1 MARNYR
7 ELVRLATR
15 GVRTL
20 ARGFGERFVGVV
32 HGVMSDLIAQG
43 ATEAIKSAWLT
54 NEEQP
59 DDALTLIGA
68 ERKLPGY
75 PGETPAIY
83 RGRLLRAWDDY
94 QVAGDEDSIIGQLA
108 AAGFPGAEI
117 YDPWNATFTPAP
129 YWSHFIVRFPIGSH
143 PVTSAGQEWGS
154 FSWGDGTLYGPTGIT
169 PQQIALIRAI
179 IAKWKPVRWICR
191 RIDFQISG
199 WAYGSGHLWGETGL
213 TWGGEVVSIGP

>member
-1 MARNYR
+1 MARTYR
-7 ELVRLATR
+7 ALVRLATR

-20 ARGFGERFVGVV
+20 AAGLGEAFVGVL

-54 NEEQP
+54 NPEQP

-75 PGETPAIY
+75 PGETPTIY
-83 RGRLLRAWDDY
+83 RSRLSRAWDDY

-108 AAGFPGAEI
+108 AAGFPGAQI
-117 YDPWNATFTPAP
+117 YDPWSASFLPAP

-143 PVTSAGQEWGS
+143 PVTGPGQAWGS
-154 FSWGDGTLYGPTGIT
+154 FTWGDGTLYGPTGIT

-179 IAKWKPVRWICR
+179 IAKWKPARWICR

-199 WAYGSGHLWGETGL
+199 WAYGTGHLWGETGL
-213 TWGGEVVSIGP
+213 LWGGDVVSIGP